1 MLQQSNLFALWF
13 VFGNFI
19 DKNEL
24 QGEPSRW
31 CIVVQNVH
39 SKHIHVF
46 IILVFCAD
54 KVAQRNFFPALLND
68 VHYVCSVLRPGV
80 RGRSERVRWLSCGKR
95 TTRSVTNKT
104 KMPIVKLVY
113 FDIQVR
119 LIHNFLYESYFN
131 TNFQHYNLFS
141 SGQGGVDT
149 AAPGCRQHWLRGFQ
163 VHFLSSPRSLI
174 RLDRWRFMI

>member
-19 DKNEL
+19 DKHEL

-39 SKHIHVF
+39 SKHIHV
-46 IILVFCAD
+46 LVFCAD
-54 KVAQRNFFPALLND
+54 KVAQRIFLALLND
-68 VHYVCSVLRPGV
+68 AHYVRSVLRPGV

-119 LIHNFLYESYFN
+119 LIHNFFACRVLL
-131 TNFQHYNLFS
+131 TNFQQYNLFS
-141 SGQGGVDT
+141 SGQGGADT